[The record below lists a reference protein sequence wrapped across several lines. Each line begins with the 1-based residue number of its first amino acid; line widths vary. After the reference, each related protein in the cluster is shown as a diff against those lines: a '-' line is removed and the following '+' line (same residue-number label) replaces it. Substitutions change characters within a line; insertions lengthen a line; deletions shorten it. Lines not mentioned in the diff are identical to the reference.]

1 MQSSGNSQVDKSLG
15 QIQALLALNPNMEA
29 KEIDMQDMS
38 RILTK
43 MPFKHHK
50 DNVNAVVAKLFEA
63 AASKMKDDHDKAV
76 LAGLHKFVLAA

>member
-1 MQSSGNSQVDKSLG
+1 
-15 QIQALLALNPNMEA
+15 
-29 KEIDMQDMS
+29 MQDMS